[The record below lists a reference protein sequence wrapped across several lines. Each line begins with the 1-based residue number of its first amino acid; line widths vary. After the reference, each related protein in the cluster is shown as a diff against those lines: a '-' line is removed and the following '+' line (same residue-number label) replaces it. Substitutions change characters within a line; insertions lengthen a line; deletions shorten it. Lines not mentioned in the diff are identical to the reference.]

1 MPEPPIHPLEES
13 LDGRAFAFFPPIRNV
28 AFNEWRFLKSTW
40 SELLVANEKAGVEVW
55 IPRRHFGAISSVD
68 QPIPIVG
75 LERELEYRAGSVFPY
90 RSKLLEMPKEVL
102 EKPSDESRATG
113 SGAKVATAGS
123 GPRNEGNVF
132 KLIGVALAMA
142 LVLVFGAVAIYRGGG
157 FFRQEALLSTSD
169 QQYLGLG
176 AEDDY
181 TSIVRRLGK
190 PSDDRRNSRSK
201 EVVFRV
207 LEYKER
213 GYSVILFGADDG
225 GTRYIGTM
233 DANWRPLHSVAGHG
247 TDYSAMLRALPR
259 F

>member
-1 MPEPPIHPLEES
+1 MPEPPIHPLEET

-28 AFNEWRFLKSTW
+28 AYNEWRYLKGTW
-40 SELLVANEKAGVEVW
+40 SELLVTNEKAGVEVW

-68 QPIPIVG
+68 EPIPIVG

-102 EKPSDESRATG
+102 EKSSGETRGAT
-113 SGAKVATAGS
+113 STTKGAALGA

-132 KLIGVALAMA
+132 KLIGVALALA
-142 LVLVFGAVAIYRGGG
+142 LVLVFATVAIYRGGG
-157 FFRQEALLSTSD
+157 FLRQEALLTTSD
-169 QQYLGLG
+169 QDYLGLG

-190 PSDDRRNSRSK
+190 PSDDRRSSRSK
-201 EVVFRV
+201 EVAFRV
-207 LEYKER
+207 LEYKDR
-213 GYSVILFGADDG
+213 GYSVVLFGADDS

-233 DANWRPLHSVAGHG
+233 DANWRPLHSVAGRG
-247 TDYSAMLRALPR
+247 TDYSAMLRGLPR